1 MADIRSDSG
10 RSRGGEQINDRKRL
24 VEYIWGKH
32 ASETPSVP
40 LHYPLLAVLVIAASI
55 TPTTWFL
62 SRDLGYLIVGGTL
75 CLVIAYGVLFTSVR
89 LTIDPAFLVLL
100 GGYWLGLIAH
110 YYYFPHSELLQ
121 YVLVTPIAVFAT
133 VVILPQFIE
142 GRRQTFAMGLTVLS
156 VIVMIIGVWILW
168 QPETIDSELPSSVGG
183 SVMGLYAIRST
194 SVFHNPNTYGFF
206 MMVGSLTALYTVV
219 VRGGLV
225 WIAALGACLLGLFM
239 SEGDAALIG
248 FGVGSIIVLAG
259 RSQLLSFLGIG
270 AGVVGLYGLIQVGHV
285 PEVMETTLMSRV
297 DRWVLSL
304 ERLALDPLWGIGF
317 VDPGPEINGARGPH
331 NSYIHVLLNT
341 GVIAGSL
348 YLGALA
354 YAVGSGIRRRWTPWS
369 GFILG
374 IGAGTFAYMGFESLF
389 LGGLTT
395 SSIILGLFVGLMILA
410 DPSLD
415 EHDSEPTTAK
425 RALIT
430 SRVGRAFD
438 NFRSNSANRQVPSQ
452 PKTED

>member
-1 MADIRSDSG
+1 MVDIRSDSG
-10 RSRGGEQINDRKRL
+10 RPCDESQINDRDRL
-24 VEYIWGKH
+24 VKYIWGKH

-55 TPTTWFL
+55 APTTWFL
-62 SRDLGYLIVGGTL
+62 SRDLGYLIVAGVL
-75 CLVIAYGVLFTSVR
+75 CLIIAYGVLFTSVR

-100 GGYWLGLIAH
+100 GGYWLGLVAH

-121 YVLVTPIAVFAT
+121 YILVTPIAVFGT
-133 VVILPQFIE
+133 VVILPQFVE
-142 GRRQTFAMGLTVLS
+142 GRRQTFTMGLTVLS
-156 VIVMIIGVWILW
+156 VIVALIGVWILW
-168 QPETIDSELPSSVGG
+168 QPGTIDSELPNSIGG
-183 SVMGLYAIRST
+183 EVMGLYAIRST

-206 MMVGSLTALYTVV
+206 MMVGCLAALYTVV

-225 WIAALGACLLGLFM
+225 WIAALGICLLGLFM

-248 FGVGSIIVLAG
+248 LGVGSIVVLAG
-259 RSQLLSFLGIG
+259 RSQWLSFFGIG

-374 IGAGTFAYMGFESLF
+374 TGAGTFAYMGFESLF

-395 SSIILGLFVGLMILA
+395 SSIVLGLFIGLMLLT
-410 DPSLD
+410 DPSS
-415 EHDSEPTTAK
+415 EERDSEPATAK
-425 RALIT
+425 YALVT
-430 SRVGRAFD
+430 SRAGRAFD
-438 NFRSNSANRQVPSQ
+438 SFRSSSDNRQAPPQ